1 MRPASAPNPFLSSAE
16 PPPATPRAKPA
27 QGRAADTA
35 TSAANLTTAASAL
48 SSLSAKGRVSITT
61 QGIKGAQ
68 QLHGLFELVGDAE
81 GGRLE
86 LLTPLGGTV
95 AIMVWTPASALLR
108 RASGELQ
115 TFDSAE
121 DMVFA
126 GIGVRLA
133 PTTLVQWLRGEP
145 IEGVAL
151 EGLSPDGF
159 RQLGWQISVARETDP
174 AKTVALSGFPK
185 RLTFVQQAASQA
197 EVRLV
202 LDEVVLPAPKP
213 MPMPTPKPQR

>member
-1 MRPASAPNPFLSSAE
+1 V
-16 PPPATPRAKPA
+16 
-27 QGRAADTA
+27 
-35 TSAANLTTAASAL
+35 TTAASAL

-68 QLHGLFELVGDAE
+68 QMHGLFELVGDAE

-159 RQLGWQISVARETDP
+159 RQLGWQVSVARETDP

-185 RLTFVQQAASQA
+185 RLTFMQQAASQA

-202 LDEVVLPAPKP
+202 LDEVVLPTPKP
-213 MPMPTPKPQR
+213 MPKPQR